1 MKDKLITRKIS
12 HGVYVLT
19 TKDAGCVVDAVC
31 KISASSYP
39 LISVSVNKKNNTNEA
54 LKINDKFALSVLG
67 KSVNP
72 EIIDVF
78 GMHSMRDYDKFSK
91 IETEDI
97 NGIKVI
103 KDSLGY
109 MLCEIVD
116 IIDAE
121 THDLFIGRLIEADKF
136 SDEEEM
142 TYNYYQ
148 EHKEELLKVKTEV
161 GNTAF
166 VCSVCGYVYYGEEL
180 PEDFKCPVCGVDK
193 KLFNKK

>member
-1 MKDKLITRKIS
+1 MNYSLI
-12 HGVYVLT
+12 
-19 TKDAGCVVDAVC
+19 
-31 KISASSYP
+31 
-39 LISVSVNKKNNTNEA
+39 
-54 LKINDKFALSVLG
+54 
-67 KSVNP
+67 
-72 EIIDVF
+72 
-78 GMHSMRDYDKFSK
+78 FSTH
-91 IETEDI
+91 ETEKFVNEDI
-97 NGIKVI
+97 IVSITPPSNILKYEYTII

-161 GNTAF
+161 GNTVF